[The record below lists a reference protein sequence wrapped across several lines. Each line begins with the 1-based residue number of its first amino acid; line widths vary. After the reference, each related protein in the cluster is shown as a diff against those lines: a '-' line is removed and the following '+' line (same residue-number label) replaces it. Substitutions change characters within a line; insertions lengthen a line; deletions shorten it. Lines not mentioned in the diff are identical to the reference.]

1 MPVQK
6 AKPEVAFLAA
16 FLALLVMP
24 LLVALGLSL
33 FGLAAGLRTSV
44 DRMVSGGA
52 GWGPTVVFLVWVGIV
67 VAVVLMLIS
76 RLIRSTARS

>member
-1 MPVQK
+1 MQK

-33 FGLAAGLRTSV
+33 FGLAAGLQASV

-52 GWGPTVVFLVWVGIV
+52 GWAPTVVFLVWVGLV
-67 VAVVLMLIS
+67 VDVVLMLIS